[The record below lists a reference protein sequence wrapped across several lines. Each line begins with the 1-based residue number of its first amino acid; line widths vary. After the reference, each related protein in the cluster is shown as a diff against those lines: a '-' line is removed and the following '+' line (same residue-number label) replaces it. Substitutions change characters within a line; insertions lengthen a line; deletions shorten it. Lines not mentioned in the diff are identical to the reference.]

1 MFAVANVYTASA
13 VCTKGNN
20 ILNTINNKLDQL
32 LGNDGGT
39 GVSQPPPGC
48 KSLNFEA
55 LNNKESARLVI
66 GGINGPFGALANGN
80 DVYITGYYDHKVYRF
95 NQKENPGTAAAE
107 TIASPSSYP
116 MFFDIKDDLLY
127 MTAYTNSVYRKPLR
141 GGAFE
146 KIITMTQPVGISWS
160 PDGELLII
168 SERSSRNV
176 NVYDKN
182 FQKKTSFKFCAL
194 YARDISFDSNGN
206 IRIATYSNKLCIYES
221 KTFHL
226 IKIETIIDAVKTE
239 GYMVHCDGTIIL
251 GDRGGKLL
259 FLNKD
264 YSKIKTVTGF
274 SSLGDVAL
282 DEEGTLYV
290 TDFGAKKIYLFDLF

>member
-1 MFAVANVYTASA
+1 MV
-13 VCTKGNN
+13 
-20 ILNTINNKLDQL
+20 
-32 LGNDGGT
+32 T

-48 KSLNFEA
+48 KSLNFED
-55 LNNKESARLVI
+55 LNSKVSARLVI
-66 GGINGPFGALANGN
+66 GGISGPFGALANDN
-80 DVYITGYYDHKVYRF
+80 DVYITGYYNQKVYRS
-95 NQKENPGTAAAE
+95 NQEENPGTAAAE
-107 TIASPSSYP
+107 TITSPSSNP
-116 MFFDIKDDLLY
+116 LFFDIKDDLLY
-127 MTAYTNSVYRKPLR
+127 MTAFSNSVYRKPLR

-146 KIITMTQPVGISWS
+146 KVITMTQPVGISWS
-160 PDGELLII
+160 PDGELLIV
-168 SERSSRNV
+168 SEWRSRNII
-176 NVYDKN
+176 VYDKYL
-182 FQKKTSFKFCAL
+182 QKKTSFKFCDQ

-206 IRIATYSNKLCIYES
+206 IRIATYSNKFCIYES

-264 YSKIKTVTGF
+264 YSKIKTITGF
-274 SSLGDVAL
+274 TSLGDVAL

-290 TDFGAKKIYLFDLF
+290 SDFGANKIYLFDLF